1 MKRRE
6 LLGAALAFG
15 ALPLTAR
22 IAPGAARHAPA
33 AAAAPFDYAA
43 LKGKARALAANA
55 YAPPPRR
62 ELAALDRLDW
72 DKFQRIRFRAER
84 ALWAKDKL
92 RFRIRFFHLGL
103 QYREPV
109 RMHVIEDGRVDDLA
123 YDPAMFDLA
132 GTGVDPAEL
141 PRDLG
146 FAGFRIHFHTDFDR
160 DVAAFLGASYF
171 RAVAKGQVYGMSA
184 RGLSIKTADPKGE
197 EFPAFTSFWIEKP
210 AKGTN
215 SIVVHA
221 LLDSP
226 SAAAAYRFTIRP
238 GDETIYDT
246 EVALYPRVDIAES
259 GIGSGTSMFLYDYND
274 RVGIDDFRPA
284 VHDSD
289 GLAMRN
295 GRDEE
300 IWRPLHNPRDLQV
313 SYFGDVNP
321 RGFGLMQRERDFFA
335 YDDLESRF
343 EKRPSLWVE
352 PIGDWGEGNVVL
364 VEIPTKEE
372 IHDNIVS
379 FWRPKDTLKAKGEYN
394 FTYRLH
400 WGQRAPHQGNLAQF
414 AKLSIG
420 AGRGG
425 TRLFVLEAVGK
436 ALASVDPKA
445 LQTTVTASKG
455 AIKNLVLQPNTETGG
470 MRISFELDTKN
481 ENLIELRG
489 QLKTQDKPVSETWL
503 YRWTR

>member
-1 MKRRE
+1 LDRRQFIAGSAAM
-6 LLGAALAFG
+6 LSVLGSGAA
-15 ALPLTAR
+15 
-22 IAPGAARHAPA
+22 GAADDSGGQ
-33 AAAAPFDYAA
+33 PFDAQSVRRLAQQVASQAYQKPDQGLPNELAHIDYDAYRAIRYRPDKA
-43 LKGKARALAANA
+43 LWHGEGLPFEVQFFHRGWIFKDRIRVFVVDGGRAREVVYSRDLFSFDNTK
-55 YAPPPRR
+55 PPPP
-62 ELAALDRLDW
+62 DVN
-72 DKFQRIRFRAER
+72 I
-84 ALWAKDKL
+84 
-92 RFRIRFFHLGL
+92 
-103 QYREPV
+103 
-109 RMHVIEDGRVDDLA
+109 
-123 YDPAMFDLA
+123 
-132 GTGVDPAEL
+132 
-141 PRDLG
+141 G
-146 FAGFRIHFHTDFDR
+146 FAGFRLHAPMNRPDYYDE
-160 DVAAFLGASYF
+160 VGVFLGASYF
-171 RAVAKGQVYGMSA
+171 RAVAKGQVYGLSA

-238 GDETIYDT
+238 GEETIYDT

-259 GIGSGTSMFLYDYND
+259 GIGSGTTMFLYDSND

-335 YDDLESRF
+335 YDDLESHF

-400 WGQRAPHQGNLAQF
+400 WGGRRQNPGNLAEF
-414 AKLSIG
+414 AKLSVG

-436 ALASVDPKA
+436 ALASVDPKN
-445 LQTTVTASKG
+445 LQTTVTAGKG
-455 AIKNLVLQPNTETGG
+455 AIKNLVLQPNPETGG

-489 QLKTQDKPVSETWL
+489 QLKTQDKPISETWL